1 MVDIFEVNRKECARL
16 LLEYLKWTLP
26 GTFKPKPGAPPPE
39 VELVVTH
46 ESTILDVYP
55 LATIHKLNVI
65 LTDRARLITGVC
77 KLSPQTVGAAVGKS
91 IRKLYN
97 SLSDGLD
104 IDISRRFTEW
114 FSIHMSNFNFAWIW
128 KEWVPDLNLAVQHPK
143 RDFMRRSL
151 ELEIQAMHFPDAY
164 TIPEQAPGPNFEY
177 DDPSR
182 TISTTATTFTNIYV
196 LLAKLHHGAAQNI
209 LNLFRGRSKAEG
221 VIAHLDTLRN
231 TLEFEASETGQSLD
245 MFPPSFVSSP
255 SNLSFILDLVVASGS
270 SSTPTNGSPEA
281 KVDILRASLTVA

>member
-16 LLEYLKWTLP
+16 LLEYPKWTLP
-26 GTFKPKPGAPPPE
+26 GTLKPKPGAPPPE
-39 VELVVTH
+39 VELVVSH
-46 ESTILDVYP
+46 DWQLESTILETVLGALLLLPESSQKQVYY
-55 LATIHKLNVI
+55 IS
-65 LTDRARLITGVC
+65 LITGVC

-97 SLSDGLD
+97 GLSDGLD

-114 FSIHMSNFNFAWIW
+114 FSIHMSNFNFAWVW

-143 RDFMRRSL
+143 RDFMRRSP
-151 ELEIQAMHFPDAY
+151 ELEIQAMHPPDAY

-177 DDPSR
+177 DDP
-182 TISTTATTFTNIYV
+182 T
-196 LLAKLHHGAAQNI
+196 KPHHGAAQNI
-209 LNLFRGRSKAEG
+209 LNLFRGRSKAED

-231 TLEFEASETGQSLD
+231 TLDTEASETGQSLD
-245 MFPPSFVSSP
+245 MFPLSFVSSP